1 MAQEL
6 IIHLRQSTS
15 LLILKIFF
23 VEFLLAVLHSSV
35 KFVLI
40 DSAWITEIEPSF
52 ILSSGLFLFFQLLNF
67 YFIITIVIAWAQE
80 SYSLKATEVVVQN
93 GIFSKQVNTYELANL
108 QSIKL
113 EQGLLGRMLNYG
125 TVRLYD
131 PTLQYDIYLKNIS
144 NPSYYIELIKTQ
156 KKKASENLAFIRR
169 R

>member
-15 LLILKIFF
+15 LLIAKIFATELILSLIHTF
-23 VEFLLAVLHSSV
+23 VKYFLVDSASIINLQPTFVISTTLFLL
-35 KFVLI
+35 
-40 DSAWITEIEPSF
+40 
-52 ILSSGLFLFFQLLNF
+52 FQILNF
-67 YFIITIVIAWAQE
+67 YYIISIVLSWAME
-80 SYSLKATEVVVQN
+80 SYSLKATEVVIQT
-93 GIFSKQVNTYELANL
+93 GIFSKQVNSYELANL

-113 EQGLLGRMLNYG
+113 EQDPIGRLLNFG

-144 NPSYYIELIKTQ
+144 NPNYYIQLIKTQ
-156 KKKASENLAFIRR
+156 KSKASENLAFIRR